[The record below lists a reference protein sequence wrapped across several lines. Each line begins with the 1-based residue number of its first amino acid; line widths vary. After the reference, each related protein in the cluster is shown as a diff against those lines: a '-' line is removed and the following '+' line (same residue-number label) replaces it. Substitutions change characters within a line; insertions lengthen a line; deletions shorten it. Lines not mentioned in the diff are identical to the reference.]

1 MTTLLLLLNLVL
13 APMAKPGT
21 CETVGPRL
29 DGTYVT
35 ICGGRVAAVSDGRG
49 NVHRRPF

>member
-1 MTTLLLLLNLVL
+1 MTMLILLLNLVL
-13 APMAKPGT
+13 APKPVA

-35 ICGGRVAAVSDGRG
+35 ICGGHVTAVSDSNG